1 MTTRAAIVERTL
13 PDIFYEDPER
23 IEDDMQQAPTILHL
37 LSMLTVWFK
46 DKNVFVAAG
55 GFIFWNRLNGNDRVS
70 PDGFITLDTD
80 PEFVYGFPNYL
91 VWEVGKAPDFV
102 MEVASKSTA
111 SNDLGYKRDLY
122 AWLGIAE
129 YWRFDSS
136 GEKLYPTELM
146 GERLV
151 NGEYVPY
158 ELNEESDGSVWSHSE
173 VLGLDFVWTGFSFDI
188 REPLTGLS
196 IDTAEVAERA
206 ERAAERAERAAE
218 HAERAAERAEEALT
232 QEQARAELA
241 ERERTRAVFRAQRA
255 ESERTLADR
264 RADLAEGAAE
274 RERQARLDLEERLRK
289 LLEERGDDDF

>member
-91 VWEVGKAPDFV
+91 VWEVGKPPDFV
-102 MEVASKSTA
+102 VEVASKSTA

-122 AWLGIAE
+122 AWLGITE

-151 NGEYVPY
+151 DGEYVPY
-158 ELNEESDGSVWSHSE
+158 ELHKEPNGSVWSHSE

-206 ERAAERAERAAE
+206 KRAAE

-232 QEQARAELA
+232 REQARAE
-241 ERERTRAVFRAQRA
+241 
-255 ESERTLADR
+255 
-264 RADLAEGAAE
+264 LAEGAAE